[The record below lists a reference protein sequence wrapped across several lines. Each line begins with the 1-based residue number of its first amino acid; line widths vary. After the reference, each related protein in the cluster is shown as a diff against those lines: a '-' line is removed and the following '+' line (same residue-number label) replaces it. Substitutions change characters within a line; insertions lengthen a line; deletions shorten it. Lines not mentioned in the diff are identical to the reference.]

1 MDKIEINEGDI
12 DMPVNYMMVDGMSRG
27 HLGFFNFILI
37 FILAFFVIKVI
48 VGVSL
53 SRSSRQNDGEN
64 YRDKAA
70 NLKVNMERYRESGLS
85 DSDIKIFRENLA
97 EAKTNIETWEKN
109 MKKNDDLQV
118 VESVTGGLE
127 SSKLTFKYIVQNPQ
141 ELTKQ
146 SEFLYKDLPNM
157 VKLSDKFIEM
167 KKQSVKTDDISRD
180 LDETLL
186 LIKTLSTN
194 ISKNYHDILMDDV
207 NVIKHEVN
215 FD

>member
-1 MDKIEINEGDI
+1 
-12 DMPVNYMMVDGMSRG
+12 MPVNYMMVDGMSRG

>member
-1 MDKIEINEGDI
+1 
-12 DMPVNYMMVDGMSRG
+12 MPVNYMMVDGMSRG

-157 VKLSDKFIEM
+157 VKLSDKFLEM